1 MIDNNAMQRCT
12 AGRAKHRDVRR
23 SFRAV
28 HMRQARRVSARSIDR
43 RQREPRIAWLSTRVA
58 TGTGARA
65 EAPRMR
71 SDRTSETGV
80 ALRAH
85 RLVALAATSITLQR
99 YNFLIYQQFL
109 HAFTDIIIF
118 HIKHVPIV
126 KYNLL

>member
-1 MIDNNAMQRCT
+1 MERCT

-28 HMRQARRVSARSIDR
+28 HMRQARRECPPAPAVSIAGRVST
-43 RQREPRIAWLSTRVA
+43 RIAWLSTRVA

-80 ALRAH
+80 ALIA
-85 RLVALAATSITLQR
+85 
-99 YNFLIYQQFL
+99 
-109 HAFTDIIIF
+109 
-118 HIKHVPIV
+118 
-126 KYNLL
+126 